1 MNKAKLIELMETGA
15 VFHVFE
21 FKIYH
26 PSFRKGYRS
35 LTCADVSWVAARKVL
50 GNKLSFADGVYK
62 LAAA

>member
-15 VFHVFE
+15 FFNVAE

-35 LTCADVSWVAARKVL
+35 LSVSDISWVAAAKVL
-50 GNKLSFADGVYK
+50 REKLTYADGVYK
-62 LAAA
+62 LSAA